1 MDTHLAKWTEE
12 IPETIKKKK
21 LFEKLIEI
29 YPRNPHYYNHL
40 ARLLVEGSSNDYNPA
55 IELLNK
61 AIEILEEDERTLLK
75 TGRVALSL
83 TDSKTSRL

>member
-1 MDTHLAKWTEE
+1 M
-12 IPETIKKKK
+12 
-21 LFEKLIEI
+21 
-29 YPRNPHYYNHL
+29 
-40 ARLLVEGSSNDYNPA
+40 ARLLVESSSNDYNPA

-83 TDSKTSRL
+83 TDSKTSMLWKRWTFNESNAEGWRKK

>member
-1 MDTHLAKWTEE
+1 M
-12 IPETIKKKK
+12 
-21 LFEKLIEI
+21 
-29 YPRNPHYYNHL
+29 
-40 ARLLVEGSSNDYNPA
+40 ARLLVESSSNDYNPA

-83 TDSKTSRL
+83 TDSKTSML